1 MKCIR
6 ISYSVRDLIRRDRL
20 DAEKQHSCSLGFL
33 FFLHWFCF
41 PPRPDQVPVTPDR
54 RQTTLPSPAGAHSHQ
69 GGVCTSTSKLA
80 DRDFH
85 FAENL
90 WPWTTGCFP
99 FAAEHSLFRDFPH
112 MAHAVKSRKSD
123 CQWLVCRI
131 ELVDPS

>member
-6 ISYSVRDLIRRDRL
+6 ISYSVRDLIRIDRL
-20 DAEKQHSCSLGFL
+20 DAEKQNSCFLGFL
-33 FFLHWFCF
+33 FFVHWFCF
-41 PPRPDQVPVTPDR
+41 SPRRDQVPLTPDR
-54 RQTTLPSPAGAHSHQ
+54 RQTTLPFPAGAHSHQ
-69 GGVCTSTSKLA
+69 GRVCTSKHP
-80 DRDFH
+80 DFH

-112 MAHAVKSRKSD
+112 MAHAFKSRNQIVSG
-123 CQWLVCRI
+123 LICRT